1 VNDDLAA
8 RFNQR
13 VAALYETAKVM
24 APYLAVRNQ
33 PVLGPEDGL
42 PLARTLLSSANP
54 SEMFA
59 ELIGHGCE
67 ALTVEF
73 LVLQSP
79 YSKLFTVTELN
90 VARLRLG
97 RESELEDDTPE
108 VEARLERRLV
118 GIYETAKRDMHYDAR
133 WFLSMIETRGAVET
147 VRELI
152 AHPEVAGGLAELA
165 EAGRADFRIE
175 ALVLEQPFDRLFTAE
190 ERALA
195 QKRLARL

>member
-42 PLARTLLSSANP
+42 PLARALLSSANP

-59 ELIGHGCE
+59 ELVGHGCE

-79 YSKLFTVTELN
+79 YAQLFTVAELN
-90 VARLRLG
+90 VARRRLG
-97 RESELEDDTPE
+97 RDDEVQDDRAELET
-108 VEARLERRLV
+108 RLERRLV
-118 GIYETAKRDMHYDAR
+118 GIYQTAKRDMHYDAR
-133 WFLSMIETRGAVET
+133 WFLRMVQTLGPVET

-152 AHPEVAGGLAELA
+152 AHPAVAGGLAELA

-175 ALVLEQPFDRLFTAE
+175 ALVLEQSFAGLFTAE
-190 ERALA
+190 ERASA
-195 QKRLARL
+195 KKRLTP